1 MDNSENDNFADD
13 NFENKE
19 KLKDVLDEQDR
30 MVTVGRFMDPT
41 EAQFARTALEGGG
54 FEVYMQGANAS
65 SLYPGTFSTRL
76 LVKKEDKEAAEEML
90 QTLAAGAMGPEGD
103 DAE

>member
-1 MDNSENDNFADD
+1 MSED
-13 NFENKE
+13 FESKD

-41 EAQFARTALEGGG
+41 EAQMARTALEGGG
-54 FEVYMQGANAS
+54 FEVYIQGANAS
-65 SLYPGTFSTRL
+65 SLYPGTLSTRL
-76 LVKKEDKEAAEEML
+76 LVKKEDQAAAEEML
-90 QTLAAGAMGPEGD
+90 QTLASGVMGPEGD

>member
-1 MDNSENDNFADD
+1 MSED
-13 NFENKE
+13 FEGKD

-41 EAQFARTALEGGG
+41 EAQLARTALEGGG
-54 FEVYMQGANAS
+54 FEVYLQGANAS
-65 SLYPGTFSTRL
+65 SLYPGTLSTRL
-76 LVKKEDKEAAEEML
+76 LVKKEDQAAAEEML
-90 QTLAAGAMGPEGD
+90 QSLAAGVMGPEGD

>member
-1 MDNSENDNFADD
+1 MSED
-13 NFENKE
+13 FEGKD

-41 EAQFARTALEGGG
+41 EAQLARTALEGGG
-54 FEVYMQGANAS
+54 FEVYIQGANAS
-65 SLYPGTFSTRL
+65 SLYPGTLSTRL
-76 LVKKEDKEAAEEML
+76 LVKKEDQAAAEEML
-90 QTLAAGAMGPEGD
+90 QSLAAGVMGPEGD